1 MPPEETK
8 DLQSQVEELISPC
21 VIHVLLDP
29 KKDGPWRMCIYFHAI
44 NNIMV
49 KIRGRIF
56 SKKRGM
62 MRIKAQR
69 ILDAGVL
76 MTYIGNSIFIMENSY
91 SRGYETLETPNISL
105 FPSVFQVKVE
115 VPLFK
120 LESLFF

>member
-1 MPPEETK
+1 M
-8 DLQSQVEELISPC
+8 EELTSPC

-29 KKDGPWRMCIYFHAI
+29 KKDGPWRMCIYFHVI

-62 MRIKAQR
+62 LRIKAQR
-69 ILDAGVL
+69 IRDAEVL
-76 MTYIGNSIFIMENSY
+76 TTYIGNSIFILENSN
-91 SRGYETLETPNISL
+91 SRGCETLETPNISL

-115 VPLFK
+115 VPLFN